1 MMKKMDNP
9 TVTVRFPNNRP
20 HSPYIGNMEELRAAR
35 KVVKRRVI
43 EQEAVLKDRLQE
55 LPGQL
60 LYTGVKNILPALLRG
75 SVTNTVLGAGK
86 SLVDHFFIKK
96 HEPATEPAR
105 GIPSSLKRA
114 GLLTAVRWGLRLAL
128 RAI

>member
-20 HSPYIGNMEELRAAR
+20 HSPYIGNLEELKATR
-35 KVVKRRVI
+35 KVVKQRVLAD
-43 EQEAVLKDRLQE
+43 EAVLKERLQE

-60 LYTGVKNILPALLRG
+60 LYTGVKNILPPLLKG

-86 SLVDHFFIKK
+86 ALIDHFFIKK
-96 HEPATEPAR
+96 HEPSIEPSK
-105 GIPSSLKRA
+105 GIPDSLKRA
-114 GLLTAVRWGLRLAL
+114 GLLTAIRWGLRLAL